1 MVKAGQ
7 YRERAEFQ
15 RLSEGAVDG
24 YGNVYSG
31 WTTLATRWADMREQT
46 GKQTGKEDIQGGV
59 LSDVGRAT
67 MRVRSDSTSN
77 GITAADR
84 VLIRGATWAIKDVI
98 QVDRKGT
105 MLEFK
110 LERGVAP

>member
-15 RLSEGAVDG
+15 RLSEGAVDA
-24 YGNVYSG
+24 YGNVYDD
-31 WTTLATRWADMREQT
+31 WATLATRWADMRE
-46 GKQTGKEDIQGGV
+46 QTGKEDIQGGV

-67 MRVRSDSTSN
+67 MRVRSDSTTS

-84 VLIRGATWAIKDVI
+84 VVIRGATWAIKDVI

>member
-15 RLSEGAVDG
+15 RLDEGAVDA

-31 WTTLATRWADMREQT
+31 WSTLASRWADMRE
-46 GKQTGKEDIQGGV
+46 QTGKEDIQGGV
-59 LSDVGRAT
+59 LADVGRAT
-67 MRVRSDSTSN
+67 MRVRSDSTTQ

-84 VLIRGATWAIKDVI
+84 VVIRGSTWAIKDVI
-98 QVDRKGT
+98 QVDRKAT

-110 LERGVAP
+110 LERGVAA

>member
-15 RLSEGAVDG
+15 RLNEGAVDA

-31 WTTLATRWADMREQT
+31 WAALATRWADMRE
-46 GKQTGKEDIQGGV
+46 QTGKEDIQGGV

-67 MRVRSDSTSN
+67 MRVRSDSTTN

-84 VLIRGATWAIKDVI
+84 VVIRDATWAIRDVI

-105 MLEFK
+105 MLELK

>member
-15 RLSEGAVDG
+15 RLSEGAVDA
-24 YGNVYSG
+24 YGNVYTD
-31 WTTLATRWADMREQT
+31 WKTLATRWADMRE
-46 GKQTGKEDIQGGV
+46 QTGKEDIQGGV

-67 MRVRSDSTSN
+67 MRVRSDSTTN
-77 GITAADR
+77 GVTAADR
-84 VLIRGATWAIKDVI
+84 VLIRGNTWAIKDVI
-98 QVDRKGT
+98 QVDRKAT

-110 LERGVAP
+110 LERGVAS